1 MIRVLFIFLVVI
13 EFVSGVDLPDEMK
26 KQNRHIVE
34 LASKEISKTLPQTID
49 KYTKLIKVDKKDT
62 TLIYIYEINIG
73 SKSDES
79 VKKEDH
85 SRMKKAV
92 TIGVCRSSKNFLDA
106 NINITYI
113 YKNAISKAELFKFEM
128 TKKSCLKIKQ

>member
-1 MIRVLFIFLVVI
+1 MIKAVFVFLIII
-13 EFVSGVDLPDEMK
+13 EFVSGANLPQEMK

-49 KYTKLIKVDKKDT
+49 KYTKLIKVDGKDT
-62 TLIYIYEINIG
+62 TLIYTYEIKTG

-85 SRMKKAV
+85 SRMGKAV
-92 TIGVCRSSKNFLDA
+92 TTGVCRSSKNFLDA
-106 NINITYI
+106 QINITYLYI
-113 YKNAISKAELFKFEM
+113 SAISKAELFKFEI
-128 TKKSCLKIKQ
+128 TKKTCLNVKL